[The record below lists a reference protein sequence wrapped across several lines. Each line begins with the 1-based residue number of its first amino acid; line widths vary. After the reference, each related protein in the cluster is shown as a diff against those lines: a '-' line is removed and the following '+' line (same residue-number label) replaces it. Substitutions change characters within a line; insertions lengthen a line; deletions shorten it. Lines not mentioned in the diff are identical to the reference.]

1 MKVER
6 YIFTET
12 QDGKGLID
20 AHFAICTAHLKKF
33 MRTSQRNRIRVIAT
47 PKGLAYALAW
57 NGGVQNSCVQLV
69 RLDHEKLKDIERL
82 LQAPLKSLNKI
93 FTRCND
99 VMFFP
104 SRISHEQI
112 VTIPDVQRARD
123 SSAEFRIC
131 VFAYSGIGSGSTISF
146 SVDGNSK
153 LLDSTTT
160 LDADFMVE
168 DDKDGDE
175 VAEAADSVPEE
186 SVTNDFS
193 YDDMSQGNSNV
204 VVVDNE
210 TGDVD
215 DEGDAA
221 TMANQLFADSINGYS
236 SVDAECQD
244 VNRHSSAKKVKL
256 HLDYWSSRCKSLA

>member
-1 MKVER
+1 
-6 YIFTET
+6 
-12 QDGKGLID
+12 
-20 AHFAICTAHLKKF
+20 
-33 MRTSQRNRIRVIAT
+33 
-47 PKGLAYALAW
+47 
-57 NGGVQNSCVQLV
+57 
-69 RLDHEKLKDIERL
+69 
-82 LQAPLKSLNKI
+82 
-93 FTRCND
+93 
-99 VMFFP
+99 
-104 SRISHEQI
+104 
-112 VTIPDVQRARD
+112 
-123 SSAEFRIC
+123 
-131 VFAYSGIGSGSTISF
+131 
-146 SVDGNSK
+146 
-153 LLDSTTT
+153 
-160 LDADFMVE
+160 MVE